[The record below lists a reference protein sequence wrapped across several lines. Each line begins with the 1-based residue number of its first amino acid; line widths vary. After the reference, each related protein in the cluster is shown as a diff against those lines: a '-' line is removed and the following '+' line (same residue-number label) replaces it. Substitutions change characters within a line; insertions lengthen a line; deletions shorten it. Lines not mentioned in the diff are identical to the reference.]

1 MTILINIFSQVLG
14 IDESKIDGNLSPQN
28 TPSWDSLNSIVLL
41 TEIEKAFNIRFDIK
55 EAMAIRNFKEVEDLL
70 ISKGKDPHEK

>member
-14 IDESKIDGNLSPQN
+14 IDESKIDSNLSPQN

-41 TEIEKAFNIRFDIK
+41 TEIEKAFDVRFDIK
-55 EAMAIRNFKEVEDLL
+55 EAMAIKNFKEVEELL
-70 ISKGKDPHEK
+70 ASKGKDPHAK